1 MEAKNAKEFKKALDS
16 IVAEKNID
24 PEVVYSAM
32 ELALTSAYKKNFNS
46 KTNVKVVFDR
56 NTGDI
61 KVYSFLTVVEDDK
74 KTKEEYEDELFEKYA
89 EDEDLDTEVIENEE
103 VEGEEEAEEEKETIS
118 FFNPE
123 TEIKL
128 SDAKKIDKTLE
139 IGDTIDTEVTPKDF
153 GRVATSTAKQVV
165 IQKIR
170 EAERNSIMDEFGD
183 KQDELVVG
191 TLSREDSKTYYVDL
205 GKTFGLLPKD
215 EIIPGE
221 KLEMG
226 SQVKCYVSKLEIGT
240 KGVFILLSRS
250 HYGFLKRLLELEI
263 PELSDGTVMLYSVA
277 RDAGS
282 RSKIAVYTEVDNVE
296 PVGSI
301 IGSGG
306 SRINRVLR
314 QIGNEKVDVVLYD
327 KDPIKFIQNALS
339 PARDVEV
346 FVKDYKK
353 REAIAVVNKD
363 NLSLAIG
370 KKGQNVKL
378 ASRLTHYK
386 IEVKNLDE
394 VDIDE
399 YRKLYANTVDVV
411 YDDSVEEKED
421 MTNEES
427 ANA

>member
-1 MEAKNAKEFKKALDS
+1 MNKKQMKEFIKALDL
-16 IVAEKNID
+16 IVAEKGID
-24 PEVVYSAM
+24 RSIVIEAM
-32 ELALTSAYKKNFNS
+32 EQAMAAAYKK
-46 KTNVKVVFDR
+46 KGGPARCVVNPD
-56 NTGDI
+56 TGEI
-61 KVYSFLTVVEDDK
+61 KLFSVRTVVEDEEFRDPK
-74 KTKEEYEDELFEKYA
+74 SQISLTEAKERVSGI
-89 EDEDLDTEVIENEE
+89 EV
-103 VEGEEEAEEEKETIS
+103 GETIED
-118 FFNPE
+118 PVE
-123 TEIKL
+123 MT
-128 SDAKKIDKTLE
+128 
-139 IGDTIDTEVTPKDF
+139 DF
-153 GRVATSTAKQVV
+153 GRVAAGTAKQVV
-165 IQKIR
+165 VQRIK
-170 EAERNSIMDEFGD
+170 EAEKELIAKELGD

-226 SQVKCYVSKLEIGT
+226 SQVKCYVSKLEIGS
-240 KGVFILLSRS
+240 KGIFILLSRS

-263 PELSDGTVMLYSVA
+263 PELNDGTVILYSVA

-282 RSKIAVYTEVDNVE
+282 RSKIAVYSEVDNVE

-314 QIGNEKVDVVLYD
+314 QIGNEKIDVILYD
-327 KDPIKFIQNALS
+327 KDPVKFIKNALS

-346 FVKDYKK
+346 FIKDYKK
-353 REAIAVVNKD
+353 REAIVVVNKD

-386 IEVKNLDE
+386 IEVKNLEE
-394 VDIDE
+394 VNVDE
-399 YRKLYANTVDVV
+399 YRSQYSNVMP
-411 YDDSVEEKED
+411 DDIEESIEEKE
-421 MTNEES
+421 EE
-427 ANA
+427 